1 MMSNLLG
8 IAMGFAGALQPT
20 VLLYCFIGVLSGIVI
35 GALPGLGPSTGI
47 AILLPLTYGMNPT
60 AGIVMLAG
68 IYYGA
73 MYGGSITS
81 ILINTPGDSAAV
93 VTTFDGHPMARN
105 GRPAQ
110 ALGMAAFASVIGGTI
125 ALFGFVFLAPLISS
139 FALSFSSTE
148 YCALYILGLTAI
160 AGMAGKSVPKAF
172 FACLL
177 GLFIGTIG
185 LDAING
191 TARYVFGVVSLYSG
205 IDFIPVTMGLFG
217 VSEMMIA
224 RKDNTDLQVG
234 KDDLKISKLLP
245 SREDWGHSIPHIIR
259 SSVLGFF
266 TGVLPGAG
274 ATIATFISYDVAK
287 KSSKRKELFGT
298 GIPEGIAAPESANN
312 AACIGAMIPM
322 LTLGVPGSGATA
334 VMMGALLMFE
344 MSPGPFLFQKNAEFA
359 WTLGASLYVANVIML
374 ILVITMLPLFI
385 KILKVKSGV
394 LNAIVIGFILIG
406 AYAMNGS
413 MFDVIIV
420 IIFGIIGFLFKKFDI
435 PAAPL
440 VLALVLG
447 ANLEVCFRQGL
458 TLSRGSI
465 VAFVTR
471 PITAVILILALL
483 LVFGQPITSQIK
495 KVFTKKEDM

>member
-8 IAMGFAGALQPT
+8 LAMGFAGALQPT
-20 VLLYCFIGVLSGIVI
+20 VLLYCFIGVLSGIII

-73 MYGGSITS
+73 MYGGSITA

-110 ALGMAAFASVIGGTI
+110 ALGMAAFASMIGGTI
-125 ALFGFVFLAPLISS
+125 ALFGFVFLAPLIAS

-148 YCALYILGLTAI
+148 YCALYVLGLTAI

-191 TARYVFGVVSLYSG
+191 TARYVFGMVPLYSG

-224 RKDNTDLQVG
+224 RKDTTDLKVTT
-234 KDDLKISKLLP
+234 DDLKISKLLP
-245 SREDWGHSIPHIIR
+245 SREDWGHSIPHIIK

-287 KSSKRKELFGT
+287 KSSKRKALFGT

-344 MSPGPFLFQKNAEFA
+344 MTPGPFLFQKNAEFA
-359 WTLGASLYVANVIML
+359 WTLGASLYVANIIML

-385 KILKVKSGV
+385 RILKVKSGV

-406 AYAMNGS
+406 AYAMNSS
-413 MFDVIIV
+413 MFDVFIV

-447 ANLEVCFRQGL
+447 SNLEICFRQGL
-458 TLSRGSI
+458 TLTRGSI

-483 LVFGQPITSQIK
+483 LVFGQPITAQIK
-495 KVFTKKEDM
+495 KVFTKQEEI